1 MMMMKKLIVCM
12 AIIAGVWG
20 CLFLALN
27 SIDVIPVG
35 MTGAKETF
43 GVVDSKPRKGWVLK
57 EPFISRIIKVNTR
70 QQTYN
75 FETSFKTNDGQNVKV
90 PVSIVYQF
98 REQNVPDMVKNINVA
113 TYQDLILAP
122 YLTNALQD
130 AIGKSDPFLL
140 VTNTDM
146 VSSATR
152 YILENQLNQNQYIQ
166 IKDILFGKPIFPKS
180 LEDAIEK
187 KLTETQLVELAKIQT
202 LRVQEEAKQMLA
214 MASANAKGVAEL
226 SKALSNPLVVKY
238 EAIKA
243 LQKWDGKLPNSL
255 VISDD
260 ALPIISPA
268 ALQEKA
274 ETVTKTEKTK

>member
-1 MMMMKKLIVCM
+1 MMKKLIVCM

-75 FETSFKTNDGQNVKV
+75 FETSFKTNNGQNVKV

-260 ALPIISPA
+260 ALPIISPT

>member
-1 MMMMKKLIVCM
+1 M

-35 MTGAKETF
+35 MTGAKETL

-57 EPFISRIIKVNTR
+57 VPFISRIIKVNTR

-75 FETSFKTNDGQNVKV
+75 FETSFKTNNGQNVKV

-260 ALPIISPA
+260 ALPIISPT

>member
-1 MMMMKKLIVCM
+1 M

-35 MTGAKETF
+35 MTGAKETL

-57 EPFISRIIKVNTR
+57 VPFISRIIKVNTR

-75 FETSFKTNDGQNVKV
+75 FETSFKTNNGQNVKV

>member
-1 MMMMKKLIVCM
+1 MMMKKLIVCM

-35 MTGAKETF
+35 MTGAKETL

-57 EPFISRIIKVNTR
+57 VPFISRIIKVNTR

-75 FETSFKTNDGQNVKV
+75 FETSFKTNNGQNVKV

>member
-1 MMMMKKLIVCM
+1 MKKLIVCM

-35 MTGAKETF
+35 MTGAKETL

-57 EPFISRIIKVNTR
+57 VPFISRIIKVNTR

-75 FETSFKTNDGQNVKV
+75 FETSFKTNNGQNVKV

>member
-1 MMMMKKLIVCM
+1 MKKLIVCM

-35 MTGAKETF
+35 MTGAKETL

-75 FETSFKTNDGQNVKV
+75 FETSFKTNNGQNVKV

-255 VISDD
+255 VISND

>member
-1 MMMMKKLIVCM
+1 MKKLIVCM

-35 MTGAKETF
+35 MTGAKETL

-113 TYQDLILAP
+113 TYRDLILAP

>member
-1 MMMMKKLIVCM
+1 MKKLIVCM

-35 MTGAKETF
+35 MTGAKETL

-260 ALPIISPA
+260 ALPIISPT

>member
-1 MMMMKKLIVCM
+1 MKKLIVCM

-35 MTGAKETF
+35 MTGAKETL

-75 FETSFKTNDGQNVKV
+75 FETSFKTNNGQNVKV

>member
-1 MMMMKKLIVCM
+1 MMMKKLTICM

-35 MTGAKETF
+35 MTGAKETL

-260 ALPIISPA
+260 ALPIISPT

>member
-1 MMMMKKLIVCM
+1 MKKLTICM

-35 MTGAKETF
+35 MTGAKETL

-75 FETSFKTNDGQNVKV
+75 FETSFKTNNGQNVKV

>member
-1 MMMMKKLIVCM
+1 MKKLIVCM

-226 SKALSNPLVVKY
+226 SKALSNRLVVKY

>member
-1 MMMMKKLIVCM
+1 MMKKLIVCM

>member
-1 MMMMKKLIVCM
+1 MKKLIVCM

>member
-35 MTGAKETF
+35 MTGAKETL

-75 FETSFKTNDGQNVKV
+75 FETSFKTNNGQNVKV

>member
-1 MMMMKKLIVCM
+1 MMKKLIVCM

-35 MTGAKETF
+35 MTGAKETL

-75 FETSFKTNDGQNVKV
+75 FETSFKTNNGQNVKV

>member
-1 MMMMKKLIVCM
+1 MKKLTICM

-35 MTGAKETF
+35 MTGAKETL

-260 ALPIISPA
+260 ALPIISPT